1 MKRLIITT
9 LALLLTVFFLQNP
22 VIAQAFTVSVTQ
34 FVEHNSLDEA
44 VRGFKEQLA
53 ENGVEVTYLEH
64 NAQANMSTV
73 LQIANQIVDEKP
85 DLILAVAT
93 PSAQTTAHR
102 IKDIPIL
109 FTAVTDPLSAGLV
122 KAMDKPGANVSGTTD
137 MNPVEAQIALIKE
150 IQPKAKNIGIIY
162 NAGEVNSVIQ
172 LELAKKA
179 AEAAGLTLVEA
190 VTTNTAGVYQA
201 VQSLVGK
208 VDAIYLP
215 TDNTVIS
222 SLEAIIR
229 TTLENKIP
237 LYPAEDDSVRKG
249 GVAVLSLS
257 YYELGRQ
264 TGLMAEKIL
273 KGQEQPQNMPVEAQ
287 QKHNLVVNAKF
298 SQQIELSIP
307 KSILDRAQEILK

>member
-1 MKRLIITT
+1 
-9 LALLLTVFFLQNP
+9 
-22 VIAQAFTVSVTQ
+22 
-34 FVEHNSLDEA
+34 
-44 VRGFKEQLA
+44 
-53 ENGVEVTYLEH
+53 
-64 NAQANMSTV
+64 MSTV

-150 IQPKAKNIGIIY
+150 IQPTAKNIGIIY

-179 AEAAGLTLVEA
+179 TEAAGLTLVEA

-273 KGQEQPQNMPVEAQ
+273 KGQELPQNMPVEAQ

-298 SQQIELSIP
+298 SQQIDLSIP